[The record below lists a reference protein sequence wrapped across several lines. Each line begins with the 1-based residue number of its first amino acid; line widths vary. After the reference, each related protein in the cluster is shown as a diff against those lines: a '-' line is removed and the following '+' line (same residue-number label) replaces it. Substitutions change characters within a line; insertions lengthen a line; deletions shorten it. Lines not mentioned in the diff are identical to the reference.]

1 MGPFSNFISLKT
13 IVNNGFYS
21 IPFEYLHEMGLK
33 TLKKGSLKQG
43 RELATLG
50 FCCMGYFCGLGNG
63 FFELFV
69 QWHSILHKGH

>member
-1 MGPFSNFISLKT
+1 M
-13 IVNNGFYS
+13 
-21 IPFEYLHEMGLK
+21 
-33 TLKKGSLKQG
+33 KKGSLKQG